1 MFGYKIIKN
10 EEILDLQQKLSIT
23 QDELVRVQTKNSNY
37 VKRIED
43 LSSENDDLKTE
54 LLKLKKQKVELLTD
68 IATEPLKVETKV
80 KKNIRKTTK
89 KSGTNQRRK
98 VVHKE
103 TNE

>member
-43 LSSENDDLKTE
+43 LSSENDDLKAE

-68 IATEPLKVETKV
+68 IATEPLKVETGEEEYQEDNKEIWN
-80 KKNIRKTTK
+80 KPEK
-89 KSGTNQRRK
+89 KSCA
-98 VVHKE
+98 
-103 TNE
+103 